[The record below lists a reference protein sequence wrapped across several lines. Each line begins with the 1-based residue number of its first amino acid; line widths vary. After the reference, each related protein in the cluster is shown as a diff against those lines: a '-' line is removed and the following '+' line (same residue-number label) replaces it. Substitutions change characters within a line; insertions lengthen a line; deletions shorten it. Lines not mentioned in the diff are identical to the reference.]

1 MNSISKVIL
10 LGATLA
16 LGACSVLETDK
27 VNYRSAAKAPKL
39 DVPPDLTQ
47 LSKETPYTVVG
58 GAVSANAS
66 KAGQVETSKAAIAAV
81 AVGDVRIERA
91 GNQRWLV
98 VNRPAEKLWE
108 PVKDFWQENGFLLAM
123 DQDKLGI
130 METDWAENR
139 AKIPQ
144 DFIRASLGKLL
155 DSFYSTPERD
165 KFRTRLERDA
175 NGDTEIFI
183 SHRGMVEVYTNERD
197 GQTVWQPRP
206 TDPELEAEFLRRLML
221 RLGASKE
228 QIKSV
233 AAAGTSKP
241 PIALMGNVNGQ
252 PVVQLEE
259 GFDRAWRRTGLALD
273 RTGFTVED
281 RDRKQGIYFVRYQ
294 NLTSENSE
302 PGFFSKMF
310 SGSKKANEATKY
322 RIAVRS
328 VGEKSTVSVLDA
340 DGNAESSAT
349 AQRIVKVIADDI
361 K

>member
-16 LGACSVLETDK
+16 LGACSALETDK
-27 VNYRSAAKAPKL
+27 VDYRSAAKAPKL

-66 KAGQVETSKAAIAAV
+66 KAGKIETAKTDV
-81 AVGDVRIERA
+81 ATTTVGDVRIERA

-98 VNRPAEKLWE
+98 VKRPAEKLWE

-123 DQDKLGI
+123 DEDKLGI

-144 DFIRASLGKLL
+144 DIIRASLGKLL

-165 KFRTRLERDA
+165 KFRTRLERGA
-175 NGDTEIFI
+175 NGETEIFI
-183 SHRGMVEVYTNERD
+183 SHRGMAEVYTADRTN
-197 GQTVWQPRP
+197 QTVWQPRAA
-206 TDPELEAEFLRRLML
+206 DPELEAEFLRRLMVK
-221 RLGASKE
+221 LGVSQEQSKAL
-228 QIKSV
+228 V
-233 AAAGTSKP
+233 ANSAPKP
-241 PIALMGNVNGQ
+241 LALVSSVNGQ

-281 RDRKQGIYFVRYQ
+281 RDRKQGVYFVRYQ

-302 PGFFSKMF
+302 PGLFSKMF
-310 SGSKKANEATKY
+310 SGSKKANEAAKY
-322 RIAVRS
+322 RILVKS
-328 VGEKSTVSVLDA
+328 QGESSTVSVLDA
-340 DGNAESSAT
+340 DGNPETSAT